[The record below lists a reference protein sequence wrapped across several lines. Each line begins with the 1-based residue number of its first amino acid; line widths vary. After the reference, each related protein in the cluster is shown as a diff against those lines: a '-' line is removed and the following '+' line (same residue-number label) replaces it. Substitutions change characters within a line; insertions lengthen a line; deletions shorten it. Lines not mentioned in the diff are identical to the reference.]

1 MTPDTLTVSLILF
14 GGLALLIFL
23 RVPIGISL
31 GISGVL
37 TFLYTKGSFMAMA
50 QTYYDSVDSFPLMAV
65 PLFFLAGSIMEMVS
79 VVREFGGRMASILS
93 TYERAPSGYRNVYLR
108 CYDLPRD
115 RIEEMLSIL
124 KQKAK
129 LRYIVDHRENRRT
142 LYEKS

>member
-1 MTPDTLTVSLILF
+1 MALGCLALGCLAS

-65 PLFFLAGSIMEMVS
+65 PLFFLAGSIMEMGGISRRLVN
-79 VVREFGGRMASILS
+79 VAEAMIGQIRGGLGLPVERDLHWEPRRVRECF
-93 TYERAPSGYRNVYLR
+93 
-108 CYDLPRD
+108 DLP
-115 RIEEMLSIL
+115 
-124 KQKAK
+124 
-129 LRYIVDHRENRRT
+129 
-142 LYEKS
+142 